1 MDSRSSKG
9 TRRYHKSV
17 PYMLPNDMAEVNRL
31 DFQHYVLRS
40 ILRGNY
46 QAPISNPSAILD
58 VGCGTGAWGHDM
70 AREFQDAYVLG
81 LDLEYV
87 EKQDVPE
94 NYHFE
99 AANILQGIPYED
111 EQFDFVHQRFL
122 INAIPKTIWPG
133 MIRELVR
140 VTRPGGW
147 IELVEVGCDPFVP
160 GGDACQEIFESYVK
174 LSKMNNMDVGI
185 IRSLGMLLQQEGMTL
200 MKSMTRRA
208 PVGSWGGREGS
219 LLARDMSTG
228 IMALRDAFVRFLDY
242 APSQFEYLHQQVVR
256 EWNQH
261 QSECVFYFFVA
272 RKE

>member
-1 MDSRSSKG
+1 MDSRSSRG

-40 ILRGNY
+40 ILRGNH
-46 QAPISNPSAILD
+46 QAPISDPAFILD

-70 AREFQDAYVLG
+70 AREFQSAYVLG

-94 NYHFE
+94 NYHFG

-122 INAIPKTIWPG
+122 VNAIPKTMWPG
-133 MIRELVR
+133 TIRELVR
-140 VTRPGGW
+140 VTRKGGW
-147 IELVEVGCDPFVP
+147 IELVEAGCDPFVP
-160 GGDACQEIFESYVK
+160 GGEACQEMFESYVR
-174 LSKMNNMDVGI
+174 LAKMNSMDVSV

-200 MKSMTRRA
+200 VKSMTRKV
-208 PVGSWGGREGS
+208 PVGAWGGREGS

-228 IMALRDAFVRFLDY
+228 TMAMRDAFIRFLDY
-242 APSQFEYLHQQVVR
+242 APSQFEHLHQQMVR
-256 EWNQH
+256 EWNEY
-261 QSECVFYFFVA
+261 QSEYIFYFFVA
-272 RKE
+272 RKV